1 MKTMNNALGTLTM
14 NNLVK
19 KKVLAIAIGT
29 VGMIPIWATA
39 QSHAEQTGHSSDIST
54 ATTSVNSSGMNHDMM
69 NMPGMDHGSMNMSG
83 MNHGSRDMSSMDHSS
98 MNMPGMKHESGSEQT
113 QEHGSMN
120 MPMMP
125 SDPAGS
131 KSAMPGMDSQDD
143 KQSSMPS
150 GQSMGAMDHG
160 SGEMDHGDMQ
170 MQGSSAPPDARDPDA
185 YSEGY
190 VRNEGK
196 YALPPSEKLVISDMH
211 NFGSVSFDR
220 LEYVRARGEEWGA
233 YEGEAW
239 YGSTYNRAV
248 IKAEGKVASGKLQE
262 SETQLLWRHAVS
274 TFWDT
279 ELGVRFDHAQGTSN
293 REWLAFGVKGLAPYW
308 FEVDATAYVGPS
320 GRTALGLKA
329 KYDIL
334 LTQKLYLQPS
344 VEVNFY
350 GKDDKHWGIGS
361 GLSDGTA
368 GLRLKYE
375 VTRQF
380 VPYVG
385 VEWSSKFGKT
395 ADYARDEGDSKKE
408 TRFVAGLSFRF

>member
-1 MKTMNNALGTLTM
+1 MEDTLGILVMNNQLKKRF
-14 NNLVK
+14 LVATIATVGVMP
-19 KKVLAIAIGT
+19 VLAYGQTHTGHAGHT
-29 VGMIPIWATA
+29 SEPPKASAPATA
-39 QSHAEQTGHSSDIST
+39 
-54 ATTSVNSSGMNHDMM
+54 SGMNHGSM
-69 NMPGMDHGSMNMSG
+69 NMSDKDHGSMAMPGMDHGSMDMSG
-83 MNHGSRDMSSMDHSS
+83 MDHGAGKIPAQSH
-98 MNMPGMKHESGSEQT
+98 GAMK
-113 QEHGSMN
+113 
-120 MPMMP
+120 MPMKQP
-125 SDPAGS
+125 EAS
-131 KSAMPGMDSQDD
+131 KDAFAMPGMMHG
-143 KQSSMPS
+143 QSSSNAPASAHDMS
-150 GQSMGAMDHG
+150 AMDPG

-170 MQGSSAPPDARDPDA
+170 MQGGSAPPDARDPDA
-185 YSEGY
+185 YSGGY
-190 VRNEGK
+190 VRNAGK
-196 YALPPSEKLVISDMH
+196 YALPPSDALIMSDMH
-211 NFGSVSFDR
+211 NFGSVNVDR
-220 LEYVRARGEEWGA
+220 LEYVRARGEEWTA

-239 YGSTYNRAV
+239 YGSTYNRVV
-248 IKAEGKVASGKLQE
+248 IKAEGEVASGKLQE

-279 ELGVRFDHAQGTSN
+279 ELGFRFDHGQGAPN
-293 REWLAFGVKGLAPYW
+293 REWLALGVKGLAPYW

-329 KYDIL
+329 EYDIL

-350 GKDDKHWGIGS
+350 GKDDERRGIGS
-361 GLSDGTA
+361 GLTDGTA

-395 ADYARDEGDSKKE
+395 ADHARAEGESKQE

>member
-1 MKTMNNALGTLTM
+1 MSSINEKKGILTVNTHIKKRILG
-14 NNLVK
+14 V
-19 KKVLAIAIGT
+19 AIATLG
-29 VGMIPIWATA
+29 ATPLFAYA
-39 QSHAEQTGHSSDIST
+39 QAHDAHSGHT
-54 ATTSVNSSGMNHDMM
+54 ATPASSAPADAASMPGMDHSKM
-69 NMPGMDHGSMNMSG
+69 NMPGMDHGTMNMKSTPATKPAEAMPG
-83 MNHGSRDMSSMDHSS
+83 MNHGQA
-98 MNMPGMKHESGSEQT
+98 NT
-113 QEHGSMN
+113 A
-120 MPMMP
+120 
-125 SDPAGS
+125 PA
-131 KSAMPGMDSQDD
+131 ATAHD
-143 KQSSMPS
+143 
-150 GQSMGAMDHG
+150 MGAMNTSG
-160 SGEMDHGDMQ
+160 GEMDHGDMQ
-170 MQGSSAPPDARDPDA
+170 MQGGSAPPDARDPDA

-190 VRNEGK
+190 VRNAGK
-196 YALPPSEKLVISDMH
+196 YALPPSDALVMSDMH
-211 NFGSVSFDR
+211 NFGSVYFDR
-220 LEYVRARGEEWGA
+220 LEYVRARGEEWAA

-248 IKAEGKVASGKLQE
+248 IKAEGEVASGKLQE

-279 ELGVRFDHAQGTSN
+279 ELGVRFDHAQGAPN
-293 REWLAFGVKGLAPYW
+293 REWLAFGFKGLAPYW

-329 KYDIL
+329 EYDIL

-344 VEVNFY
+344 VEVNFH
-350 GKDDKHWGIGS
+350 GKDDERWGIGS
-361 GLSDGTA
+361 GLTDGTA

-395 ADYARDEGDSKKE
+395 ADYARAAGDSKQE

>member
-1 MKTMNNALGTLTM
+1 MKTTNNPLGSLVMNSQL
-14 NNLVK
+14 K
-19 KKVLAIAIGT
+19 KKLLAAAIAT
-29 VGMIPIWATA
+29 VGAMPVFAYA
-39 QSHAEQTGHSSDIST
+39 QSHAGHAGHTSAP
-54 ATTSVNSSGMNHDMM
+54 ATTIAPATASGMNHGSMG
-69 NMPGMDHGSMNMSG
+69 MPGMDHGSMDMSG
-83 MNHGSRDMSSMDHSS
+83 
-98 MNMPGMKHESGSEQT
+98 
-113 QEHGSMN
+113 
-120 MPMMP
+120 
-125 SDPAGS
+125 
-131 KSAMPGMDSQDD
+131 
-143 KQSSMPS
+143 
-150 GQSMGAMDHG
+150 
-160 SGEMDHGDMQ
+160 MDHGDMQ
-170 MQGSSAPPDARDPDA
+170 MQGGSAPPDARDPDA
-185 YSEGY
+185 YSGGY
-190 VRNEGK
+190 VRNAGK
-196 YALPPSEKLVISDMH
+196 YALPPSDALMMSDMH
-211 NFGSVSFDR
+211 NFGSVNIDR
-220 LEYVRARGEEWGA
+220 LEYVRARGQEWAA

-248 IKAEGKVASGKLQE
+248 IKAEGEVASGKLQE

-279 ELGVRFDHAQGTSN
+279 ELGVRFDHGQGAPN

-329 KYDIL
+329 EYDIL

-350 GKDDKHWGIGS
+350 GKDDERWGIGS
-361 GLSDGTA
+361 GLTDGTA

-385 VEWSSKFGKT
+385 VEWSRKFGKT
-395 ADYARDEGDSKKE
+395 ADYARAEGDSKQE

>member
-1 MKTMNNALGTLTM
+1 MNEKKGILTVNTHIKKRILG
-14 NNLVK
+14 V
-19 KKVLAIAIGT
+19 AIATLG
-29 VGMIPIWATA
+29 ATPLFAYA
-39 QSHAEQTGHSSDIST
+39 QAHDAHSGHT
-54 ATTSVNSSGMNHDMM
+54 ATPASSAPADAASMPGMDHSKM
-69 NMPGMDHGSMNMSG
+69 NMPGMDHGTMNMKSTPATKPAEAMPG
-83 MNHGSRDMSSMDHSS
+83 MNHGQA
-98 MNMPGMKHESGSEQT
+98 NT
-113 QEHGSMN
+113 A
-120 MPMMP
+120 
-125 SDPAGS
+125 PA
-131 KSAMPGMDSQDD
+131 ATAHD
-143 KQSSMPS
+143 
-150 GQSMGAMDHG
+150 MGAMNTSG
-160 SGEMDHGDMQ
+160 GEMDHGDMQ
-170 MQGSSAPPDARDPDA
+170 MQGGSAPPDARDPDA

-190 VRNEGK
+190 VRNAGK
-196 YALPPSEKLVISDMH
+196 YALPPSDALVMSDMH
-211 NFGSVSFDR
+211 NFGSVYFDR
-220 LEYVRARGEEWGA
+220 LEYVRARGEEWAA

-248 IKAEGKVASGKLQE
+248 IKAEGEVASGKLQE

-279 ELGVRFDHAQGTSN
+279 ELGVRFDHAQGAPN
-293 REWLAFGVKGLAPYW
+293 REWLAFGFKGLAPYW

-329 KYDIL
+329 EYDIL

-344 VEVNFY
+344 VEVNFH
-350 GKDDKHWGIGS
+350 GKDDERWGIGS
-361 GLSDGTA
+361 GLTDGTA

-395 ADYARDEGDSKKE
+395 ADYARAAGDSKQE

>member
-1 MKTMNNALGTLTM
+1 MKVMNETSGILVMNNQLM
-14 NNLVK
+14 K
-19 KKVLAIAIGT
+19 KLLAAAIA
-29 VGMIPIWATA
+29 TA
-39 QSHAEQTGHSSDIST
+39 GAAPVFVYAQTHADHTSPTSQT
-54 ATTSVNSSGMNHDMM
+54 ATHTMA
-69 NMPGMDHGSMNMSG
+69 PGMDHGSMGMQGMSHGSMDMSG
-83 MNHGSRDMSSMDHSS
+83 MNHGTS
-98 MNMPGMKHESGSEQT
+98 NSGSSAAA
-113 QEHGSMN
+113 HG
-120 MPMMP
+120 
-125 SDPAGS
+125 
-131 KSAMPGMDSQDD
+131 
-143 KQSSMPS
+143 
-150 GQSMGAMDHG
+150 MGAMDHG
-160 SGEMDHGDMQ
+160 GGEMDHGDMQ
-170 MQGSSAPPDARDPDA
+170 MQGGSAPPDARDPDA

-190 VRNEGK
+190 VRNAGK
-196 YALPPSEKLVISDMH
+196 YALPPSEALVMSDMH
-211 NFGSVSFDR
+211 NFGSVNFDR
-220 LEYVRARGEEWGA
+220 LEYVKARGDEWVA

-248 IKAEGKVASGKLQE
+248 IKAEGEVASGKLQE

-279 ELGVRFDHAQGTSN
+279 ELGVRFDHAQGAPN

-308 FEVDATAYVGPS
+308 FEIDATAYIGTS

-329 KYDIL
+329 EYDIL

-344 VEVNFY
+344 VEVNFH
-350 GKDDKHWGIGS
+350 GKDDERWGIGS
-361 GLSDGTA
+361 GLTDGTA

-395 ADYARDEGDSKKE
+395 ADYARAAGDPKQE